1 MIVTLSMII
10 MIMLM
15 GKGKKETDHDG
26 NSDDDNY
33 VSALQKVR
41 MLLSKE
47 TCAMANVHRLT
58 KLSTLY

>member
-41 MLLSKE
+41 LLSKE